1 MTAVIRRPFFEIFGG
16 RRGDSSVAMLARKA
30 AMAGYAV
37 LPIAPAEKTPLC
49 PLTDSQARRADKEA
63 AYAARDAGRASWERV
78 RHPCGIE
85 HATTD
90 PKVAGRW
97 FKRLEERHPDL
108 NLAVSVA
115 ESRVLVVD
123 ADTAKEMASWLTLW
137 ARAEDS
143 EDLLDAAPT
152 VRSPGKREADGTW
165 SHKEGGHY
173 WFLLPDDVDLGDLA
187 DVASIP
193 IGTDR
198 DHPAVLKVAGY
209 VLVPPSVRDE
219 GAYVMESN
227 AHMAPDWL
235 IEYALDYVEH
245 RREVRAQRRDAALDA
260 DEQIR
265 LTQSSIPWEDILIP
279 RGWTDS
285 GKCSRCGCP
294 EWTAPGDHG
303 SPKSATAHD
312 AGCGEYDTVDGFIH
326 VWTDNPPEGLLR
338 AGTKTF
344 SKIQFVAW
352 HDHDGDM
359 SAGMADLDIE
369 RQVGGGGTAFDE
381 DEIDQLI
388 ANHRDG
394 QPGTVPPGAALPDHG
409 GVDADEGDDEDDESD
424 DADEEED
431 VDAAGLDPVQAL
443 LAELIPAS
451 GLDGIPPPVPL
462 VEGLLDRNSLARVIG
477 KSGHGKSF
485 FMIDIAGHV
494 GLGEDWHGHKVSQG
508 DVVYMVAEGAAGIRK
523 RVRAWERHHGVELG
537 ERVKFLP
544 RPVQVANDEWKTFI
558 AAMAILKPAL
568 IVVDT
573 QARVTAGMNEN
584 GPEDMGVLVAR
595 LERLKRYTEAC
606 IVLVHHKGHTG
617 DHGRGHSSVIA
628 AMDAEIEVTKEDKSK
643 IAILSTKQK
652 DEEDFDPIRL
662 QGIKVHVDI
671 DGKQVSSLVL
681 VEPGADGT
689 EPDGDPFGEIV
700 TVSEMSPARDRVAAA
715 LYRTFVAGSSGATK
729 GEIKRVIR
737 DTDRGPNGRPMSVR
751 TFLRAWSE
759 LEASNVLIRTG
770 ANFQLDP
777 AEAVRLGLRDED

>member
-37 LPIAPAEKTPLC
+37 LPIAPGEKTPLC

-63 AYAARDAGRASWERV
+63 AYAARDAGRSNWERV

-85 HATTD
+85 HATSD

-97 FKRLEERHPDL
+97 FKRLEERHPGL
-108 NLAVSVA
+108 NLAVSVG

-152 VRSPGKREADGTW
+152 VRSPGKREPDGTW

-173 WFLLPDDVDLGDLA
+173 WFLLPDDVELGDLA
-187 DVASIP
+187 GVASIP

-198 DHPAVLKVAGY
+198 EHPAVLKVAGY

-227 AHMAPDWL
+227 AHMAPPWL
-235 IEYALDYVEH
+235 IDYAADYVDH
-245 RREVRAQRRDAALDA
+245 RRAVRSERRDAALDA

-265 LTQSSIPWEDILIP
+265 LAQSSIPWEEILIP

-312 AGCGEYDTVDGFIH
+312 AGCGEYNTVDGWLH
-326 VWTDNPPEGLLR
+326 VWTDNPPEGLLS

-352 HDHDGDM
+352 HDHEGDM
-359 SAGMADLDIE
+359 SAAMAELDIE
-369 RQVGGGGTAFDE
+369 RIGGGGGAVLDDYGDVIDRLAAPSSAAAGSNLQDGSPRDDDDPEDE
-381 DEIDQLI
+381 D
-388 ANHRDG
+388 
-394 QPGTVPPGAALPDHG
+394 
-409 GVDADEGDDEDDESD
+409 DDEDDED
-424 DADEEED
+424 DDPDVEEE
-431 VDAAGLDPVQAL
+431 ADPVDRL
-443 LAELIPAS
+443 LGELLTAS
-451 GLDGIPPPVPL
+451 DLATLSPPVPL
-462 VEGLLDRNSLARVIG
+462 VDGLLDINSLARVVG

-485 FMIDIAGHV
+485 FMIDVAAHVALGMPWQGHEV
-494 GLGEDWHGHKVSQG
+494 TQG
-508 DVVYMVAEGAAGIRK
+508 DVVYMVAEGAAGIQK
-523 RVRAWERHHGVELG
+523 RVRAWEHHHDRKLG
-537 ERVKFLP
+537 DAVKFLP
-544 RPVQVANDEWKTFI
+544 RAVQVKSDEWAI
-558 AAMAILKPAL
+558 WCAAMVRLRPKL
-568 IVVDT
+568 IVIDT

-584 GPEDMGVLVAR
+584 GPEDMGLLVYRAEK
-595 LERLKRYTEAC
+595 LQKKTGAC
-606 IVLVHHKGHTG
+606 VVLVHHKGHQG

-628 AMDAEIEVTKEDKSK
+628 AADAEIEVTKEAGQ
-643 IAILSTKQK
+643 IRILSTKQK
-652 DEEDFDPIRL
+652 DQEDFEAIKLRMLKVKYDEGPRDESVVLVSEEDELVGASTMPF
-662 QGIKVHVDI
+662 VDKPVI
-671 DGKQVSSLVL
+671 D
-681 VEPGADGT
+681 EN
-689 EPDGDPFGEIV
+689 
-700 TVSEMSPARDRVAAA
+700 SETDDRVAA
-715 LYRTFVAGSSGATK
+715 LLWKFFQGGNGATK
-729 GEIKRVIR
+729 AELWAVVKER
-737 DTDRGPNGRPMSVR
+737 DRGPRGNPMSR
-751 TFLRAWSE
+751 GAYYKAWTK
-759 LEASNVLIRTG
+759 LESRQALLATG
-770 ANFQLDP
+770 ARVLLDP
-777 AEAVRLGLRDED
+777 AEADRLGLRNAD